1 MGHHNLIGPQVRLL
15 RTQRRWTQRCLAEK
29 LQTAGLNTSRSGLA
43 KIEARMI
50 GVTDYELFYFAC
62 VFQVSLYELFPPID
76 PSDPNLHDTL
86 IQHLKNH
93 T

>member
-1 MGHHNLIGPQVRLL
+1 MNHHNIIGPQVKKL
-15 RTQRRWTQRCLAEK
+15 REERHWTQQK
-29 LQTAGLNTSRSGLA
+29 LTEELQNAGLDISHSSLA
-43 KIEARMI
+43 KFEARII

-62 VFQVSLYELFPPID
+62 VFQVSLYELFPPIN
-76 PSDPNLHDTL
+76 PSDPNLRDTL

>member
-1 MGHHNLIGPQVRLL
+1 MQRQNIIGEQVKRL
-15 RTQRRWTQRCLAEK
+15 RVQRQWTQQTLAAK
-29 LQTAGLNTSRSGLA
+29 LQTAGLDVSRSSIA
-43 KIEARMI
+43 KVEARLI

-76 PSDPNLHDTL
+76 PSDPNLRETL

>member
-1 MGHHNLIGPQVRLL
+1 MGHHNIIGSQVKML
-15 RTQRRWTQRCLAEK
+15 RKRRSWTQRSLAER
-29 LQTAGLNTSRSGLA
+29 LQAAGLQTSRSGLA

-50 GVTDYELFYFAC
+50 GVTDYELFYFAF

-76 PSDPNLHDTL
+76 PYDPNLHDQL
-86 IQHLKNH
+86 IQHLKDH